1 MRKYDTIV
9 AATYGFLRLW
19 PKTALKSNFLRS
31 SILFHVAFAIQQ
43 KASTPN
49 KNRIGGHPCA
59 SAAAPP
65 RDSVE
70 IVH

>member
-1 MRKYDTIV
+1 MAKNSFKIQ
-9 AATYGFLRLW
+9 FFE
-19 PKTALKSNFLRS
+19 KFH
-31 SILFHVAFAIQQ
+31 ILFHVAFAIQQ

-49 KNRIGGHPCA
+49 KNQIGGRPFA

-65 RDSVE
+65 RDSVK